1 MVKVITKRK
10 RGRPATRVQ
19 RVKVISGGTQVKA
32 KKLGRLRASSILFSP
47 IKDSLKKAKR
57 VLDTKELARQ
67 YLKKVRTKK

>member
-32 KKLGRLRASSILFSP
+32 EKVGRVIVTAGGTQVPPSKKTYIRFTR
-47 IKDSLKKAKR
+47 KK
-57 VLDTKELARQ
+57 
-67 YLKKVRTKK
+67 